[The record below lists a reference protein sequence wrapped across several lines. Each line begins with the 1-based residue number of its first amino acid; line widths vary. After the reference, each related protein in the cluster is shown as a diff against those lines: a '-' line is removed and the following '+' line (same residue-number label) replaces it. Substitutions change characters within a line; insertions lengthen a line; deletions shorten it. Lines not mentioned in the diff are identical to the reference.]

1 MSLLLPL
8 FLATAVEQPVRTQIQ
23 VESIGQRDHRGELSA
38 ELARVQSELEELRKV
53 IAAMPEGAAKTQEMS
68 RLQEFEALVRGLNNR
83 ITDLPTAGELKS
95 SPAHLSQ
102 AREPVPVTPIEIQPV
117 EPVSSG
123 SNLLF
128 LGLGVLLGVL
138 LASLTWPRV
147 IEAGKTSPAP
157 PGPGR
162 LVVTAGLLSAVGL
175 SLPSL
180 GYAQDPILILWAALS
195 AGLMIRLTGLS
206 LGSQMQRILLDRSRP
221 RKRSHEQA
229 RPTGSSDHKGSAEA
243 SPGDDT

>member
-68 RLQEFEALVRGLNNR
+68 RLQEFEALVRRSEQTNHRLTDCWRTEIQSRASEPSKRTRPGNTHRNSTCRTGLN
-83 ITDLPTAGELKS
+83 
-95 SPAHLSQ
+95 
-102 AREPVPVTPIEIQPV
+102 
-117 EPVSSG
+117 G

-206 LGSQMQRILLDRSRP
+206 SVP
-221 RKRSHEQA
+221 RCN
-229 RPTGSSDHKGSAEA
+229 GFC
-243 SPGDDT
+243 